1 MNTSRNFLK
10 LLASCAIVALVGATP
25 ANAATITATQ
35 PDAFGRT
42 FVDIKG
48 PIFPDDDKK
57 LDSLLG
63 EKPDASRVIIR
74 LSSPGGAF
82 IAGMNMATSI
92 HDKHLATL
100 VPNGAMCGSMCAIMW
115 VAGSTKAVGGF
126 ESAIGF
132 HNIYSGVTG
141 LAVASDNAILG
152 SFLGKLGLGYKAIKW
167 MTEKPAGGGNFLNA
181 AKAREFGIAVVSP
194 EDLPVPVSAP
204 VSVSAPQT
212 NEWTSLTRA
221 EKVQK
226 CLSQGLQFHEEGSK
240 SFCRRFEYG
249 PSTNVSSSPS
259 SEEKEPYVEE

>member
-1 MNTSRNFLK
+1 MKTSLKFL
-10 LLASCAIVALVGATP
+10 ATTAFVLSGTL
-25 ANAATITATQ
+25 ANAATVTATQ

-63 EKPDASRVIIR
+63 EKPDASRVIIC

-100 VPNGAMCGSMCAIMW
+100 VPNGALCGSMCAIIW
-115 VAGSTKAVGGF
+115 VAGSTKAVGGS

-132 HNIYSGVTG
+132 HNIYSGATG
-141 LAVASDNAILG
+141 LAVASDNAIPR
-152 SFLGKLGLGYKAIKW
+152 SFLGKLGLGYKAISW
-167 MTEKPAGGGNFLNA
+167 MTEKPANGGNFLNA
-181 AKAREFGIAVVSP
+181 AKAKELGIAAVSP
-194 EDLPVPVSAP
+194 EDLPVPVS
-204 VSVSAPQT
+204 VSVPQT
-212 NEWTSLTRA
+212 NEWTRFTRA

-226 CLSQGLQFHEEGSK
+226 CLSQGLQFHEEGSE
-240 SFCRRFEYG
+240 SYCRRFEYG
-249 PSTNVSSSPS
+249 PSTNVSSLS
-259 SEEKEPYVEE
+259 SSGEREPYAEE